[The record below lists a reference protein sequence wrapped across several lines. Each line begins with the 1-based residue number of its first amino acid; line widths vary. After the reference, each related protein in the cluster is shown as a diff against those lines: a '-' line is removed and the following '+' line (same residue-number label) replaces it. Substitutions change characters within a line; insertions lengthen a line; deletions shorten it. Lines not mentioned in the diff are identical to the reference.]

1 MASTV
6 LCSFASFH
14 LPTHMAEQSVHIYS
28 MHCTSFD
35 GSMRSGQFCMVE
47 CQPCGSSNNI
57 YFIIESNNRMD
68 RQFSKCKN
76 VIKRIHTIC
85 FGSYCMHIYTM
96 HVEHWSS
103 HLHTHTLAH
112 VQWDGDI
119 GGVRHRGNTTIF
131 ADVYFLFEFYTTAF
145 APNHYIYTIPS
156 LHLFHTPLRLS
167 MAGRRPFPS

>member
-14 LPTHMAEQSVHIYS
+14 SPTHMAEQSVHIYS

-103 HLHTHTLAH
+103 HLHTHTRTRSMG
-112 VQWDGDI
+112 W
-119 GGVRHRGNTTIF
+119 RHWWSSPSGQH
-131 ADVYFLFEFYTTAF
+131 
-145 APNHYIYTIPS
+145 NHICWRVLSVWVLHHRICPQP
-156 LHLFHTPLRLS
+156 LHLHNSISSSLPYS
-167 MAGRRPFPS
+167 AASVDGRP